1 MENYTLQHSI
11 DMLMF
16 EADPAHYQLCS
27 ILGHCCEDTATVHL
41 ARHLPSG
48 TLVAVKKFNMDKSK
62 QEASLIQ
69 ASIFIF
75 NYVPLVLLNYG
86 PKCL

>member
-1 MENYTLQHSI
+1 MYALQRGT

-27 ILGHCCEDTATVHL
+27 VLGHCCESIATVHL

-48 TLVAVKKFNMDKSK
+48 TLVAVKKFNLEKSK

-69 ASIFIF
+69 ASTVVSCCAPSQQWE
-75 NYVPLVLLNYG
+75 YMLLN
-86 PKCL
+86 

>member
-1 MENYTLQHSI
+1 LESNNFRLSVTNIFTFQHSI

-27 ILGHCCEDTATVHL
+27 VLGHCCEDIATVHL

-69 ASIFIF
+69 VSVF
-75 NYVPLVLLNYG
+75 
-86 PKCL
+86 

>member
-1 MENYTLQHSI
+1 MYALQLGTN
-11 DMLMF
+11 MLMF

-27 ILGHCCEDTATVHL
+27 ILGHCCENIASVHL

-48 TLVAVKKFNMDKSK
+48 TLVAVKKFNLEKSK

-69 ASIFIF
+69 ASTVVSS
-75 NYVPLVLLNYG
+75 YAPLQRWKYMLLN
-86 PKCL
+86 